1 MASFMGIYKS
11 CKCLPDESTGGSSD
25 GTSTEGSAAKST
37 DGSSDGTSTDTSPAS
52 NTPGLRGFSESMYF
66 SMTTQTTVGCAG
78 SQHAHA
84 WRVARAI
91 ARARCAFLEN
101 TRWRR
106 YGDITVDKDKPWCI
120 VAVSTQARARPH
132 RATPERHRRRAAV
145 TAHVCSRADVVGE
158 IDSARSD
165 RRQVERLRERR
176 SAE

>member
-1 MASFMGIYKS
+1 MTIFMGIYKS
-11 CKCLPDESTGGSSD
+11 GECLPGEQKPADQSTGGSSD
-25 GTSTEGSAAKST
+25 G
-37 DGSSDGTSTDTSPAS
+37 GTSTDTSPVS
-52 NTPGLRGFSESMYF
+52 NAPGLRGFSESMYF

-78 SQHAHA
+78 AQHAHA

-101 TRWRR
+101 ARWRR

-158 IDSARSD
+158 TDSARSD
-165 RRQVERLRERR
+165 RRQGRLRERCQ
-176 SAE
+176 SAD